1 MTAPSRVR
9 VALAQ
14 IEVAA
19 LDPKRNLERISSVL
33 DDLVPDR
40 PDLVVFPELVDV
52 GQVTERD
59 PAFGARY
66 AAAAEPVPGPF
77 SGAIGELAVSHGC
90 HVVAGVAERH
100 PDVSGTIYNT
110 ALLVGPDGTVVGRQ
124 RKLHPAGEERH
135 YFAVGDSIEVV
146 ACDLGLVSMAV
157 CYDAYFPEVPRAAAL
172 RGAELLCGL
181 FNVTH
186 RPDWPHRLAQLAAV
200 RSYEN
205 MQHVVFVNRVGTDHG
220 RTFGGESAAVTPP
233 GRLLAEGPSVVEWG
247 TTVELERERL
257 LEARAE
263 RTVFADRRPMV
274 YRLDESSTTATA
286 IPPEER

>member
-1 MTAPSRVR
+1 MTAPPRVR
-9 VALAQ
+9 IALAQ

-19 LDPKRNLERISSVL
+19 LDPKSNLERIADALAGL
-33 DDLVPDR
+33 DDAR
-40 PDLVVFPELVDV
+40 PDLVVFPELADV

-59 PAFGARY
+59 PAFGAHY
-66 AAAAEPVPGPF
+66 AALAEPVPGRF
-77 SGAIGELAVSHGC
+77 SEAVGELAVSHGC
-90 HVVAGVAERH
+90 HVVVGVAERH
-100 PDVSGTIYNT
+100 PDISGTVYNT
-110 ALLVGPDGTVVGRQ
+110 ALLIGPDGRVAGRQ

-146 ACDLGLVSMAV
+146 ACDLGLVSMTV

-181 FNVTH
+181 FNITH

-205 MQHVVFVNRVGTDHG
+205 MQHVVFVNRVGADHG
-220 RTFGGESAAVTPP
+220 RTFGGESAAATPP
-233 GRLLAEGPSVVEWG
+233 GHLLAEGPPAVEWLA
-247 TTVELERERL
+247 TVELDRDTL

-263 RTVFADRRPMV
+263 RTVFADRRPAV
-274 YRLDESSTTATA
+274 YRLDEPPTSTTTA
-286 IPPEER
+286 RTEE

>member
-1 MTAPSRVR
+1 MTVPPRVR
-9 VALAQ
+9 IALAQ

-19 LDPKRNLERISSVL
+19 LDPKRNLERIADAL
-33 DDLVPDR
+33 DGLEDAR
-40 PDLVVFPELVDV
+40 PDLVVFPELADV

-59 PAFGARY
+59 PVFGSRY
-66 AAAAEPVPGPF
+66 AAIAEPVPGPF
-77 SGAIGELAVSHGC
+77 SGAVGELAASHGC
-90 HVVAGVAERH
+90 HVVVGVAERH
-100 PDVSGTIYNT
+100 PDISGTIYNT
-110 ALLVGPDGTVVGRQ
+110 ALLIGPHGRVVGRQ

-146 ACDLGLVSMAV
+146 ACDLGLVSMTV

-181 FNVTH
+181 FNITH

-220 RTFGGESAAVTPP
+220 RTFGGESAAATPP
-233 GRLLAEGPSVVEWG
+233 GRVLAEGPPADEWVA
-247 TTVELERERL
+247 TVEFDRDTL
-257 LEARAE
+257 LRARAE
-263 RTVFADRRPMV
+263 RTVFADRRPAV
-274 YRLDESSTTATA
+274 YRLDEPPTATTTART
-286 IPPEER
+286 EE